1 MDIRTPLLA
10 PVLASL
16 IAASMVLPALAQIS
30 PTTIT
35 PADLRK
41 YVSSSITLSF
51 MATGVSA
58 LDDCATPLEFREAR
72 KGALQILEILCTSED
87 EPRFARLT
95 FVRYKSQSGAQALS
109 PFRIEFLP

>member
-16 IAASMVLPALAQIS
+16 IAAGMALPTLAQIS
-30 PTTIT
+30 PSTIT

-58 LDDCATPLEFREAR
+58 LDDCATPLEFREGR
-72 KGALQILEILCTSED
+72 KGALQILEILCTSEA

-95 FVRYKSQSGAQALS
+95 FIRYTTETGTIGLS

>member
-1 MDIRTPLLA
+1 MDIRT

-16 IAASMVLPALAQIS
+16 IAAGIALPTFAQIG

-41 YVSSSITLSF
+41 YVSNSMTLSF
-51 MATGVSA
+51 MATGVAA
-58 LDDCATPLEFREAR
+58 LNDCATPLEFREGR
-72 KGALQILEILCTSED
+72 KGALQILEILCTSEA

-95 FVRYKSQSGAQALS
+95 FVRFKTETGKPALS